1 MSQIDQPI
9 QPESTNTILWGTV
22 IGLGYGLL
30 FGYLTSLFWLI
41 GVPAV
46 FMAVTAVGE
55 SIKFFKKMGDHMP
68 MFWLATL
75 SGALLADFLIIMLPL
90 AIATFGSDAEG
101 TAAESLQLIW
111 AFYRLSLNSI
121 GSNLILTITAGLGLL
136 GFIGIYRR
144 LYVTNNK

>member
-1 MSQIDQPI
+1 MAQFDQPI
-9 QPESTNTILWGTV
+9 ERNAANPILWGLL
-22 IGLGYGLL
+22 IGLGYGLI

-55 SIKFFKKMGDHMP
+55 CIKLFKKMGNRMP
-68 MFWLATL
+68 MYWIATFL
-75 SGALLADFLIIMLPL
+75 GALLADFLIIMLPL
-90 AIATFGSDAEG
+90 ALATFGSDADG
-101 TAAESLQLIW
+101 TWADAVQLIW
-111 AFYRLSLNSI
+111 KFYLLSLNSI

-144 LYVTNNK
+144 LYVTNVG